1 MKIDV
6 SDVIGFLLL
15 TPIVIA
21 LWSLALFFVWEI
33 VGGLL

>member
-1 MKIDV
+1 MRIDV

-15 TPIVIA
+15 APIVIV

-33 VGGLL
+33 VGVLL